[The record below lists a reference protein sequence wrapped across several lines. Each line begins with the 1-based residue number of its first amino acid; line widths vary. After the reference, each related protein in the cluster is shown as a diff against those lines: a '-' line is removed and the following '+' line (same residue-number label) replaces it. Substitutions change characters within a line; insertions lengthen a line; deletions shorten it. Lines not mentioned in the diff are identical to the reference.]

1 MAVCLPDVVGS
12 GCGCCLTSKA
22 VFRLHVCFPVVL
34 LLPLFL
40 PRLLHRWSVG
50 AAPTM
55 VALGWRADFA
65 LAVAAAEGVVVVLV
79 AAKVVWPFGPTLV
92 VVAGLQL
99 LLLLG
104 VLVAMEKGRTPSP
117 GVTAEPVLG

>member
-1 MAVCLPDVVGS
+1 
-12 GCGCCLTSKA
+12 
-22 VFRLHVCFPVVL
+22 
-34 LLPLFL
+34 
-40 PRLLHRWSVG
+40 
-50 AAPTM
+50 M

-65 LAVAAAEGVVVVLV
+65 LAVAAAEGVVVALV
-79 AAKVVWPFGPTLV
+79 VAKVVWPFGPTLV